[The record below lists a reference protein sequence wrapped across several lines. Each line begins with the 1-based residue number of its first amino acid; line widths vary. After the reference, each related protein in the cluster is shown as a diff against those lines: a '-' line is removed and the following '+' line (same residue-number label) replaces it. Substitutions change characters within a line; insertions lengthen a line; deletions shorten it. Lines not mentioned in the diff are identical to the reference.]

1 MKKYLSF
8 LFLVL
13 ILYKNSLHAQLRD
26 SYIQGSVELQTGQAL
41 NGYIKDDE
49 LAKMNYKISY
59 KENEADKSFTIYD
72 TSQIKSFRLD
82 DGEIYE
88 LLRFRG
94 QYMTDDIAV
103 LGKLI
108 IRGKAS
114 LYKIIYN
121 SDILYLV
128 KNEEKVYVLQNDK
141 MDKSQMSTELT
152 KYYFK
157 SRLKEAVSHPAISL
171 DKVEKISFNEKKF
184 VEVIKEY
191 NGLSGSEN
199 QVTTVKKKPVHFII
213 ASMGGMYMNSNRK
226 EIYFQGIFR
235 TYFPKISRGLSLNT
249 GFNYFNYKNLIK
261 RGRWP
266 FNEVIDKTYSLATI
280 PFQLQQNFLN
290 KKIRPYAF
298 VGANISYLKITDQSD
313 ISQIDK
319 GLQNSF
325 GVALLFGGGIEA
337 DIYKGIMLKTEY
349 RDENFAHLVLVGI
362 GYNFSMR

>member
-8 LFLVL
+8 LFLL
-13 ILYKNSLHAQLRD
+13 SILYKNSLHAQLRD
-26 SYIQGSVELQTGQAL
+26 SYIKGSIELQTGQAL

-59 KENEADKSFTIYD
+59 KEDEFDKSVTIYD
-72 TSQIKSFRLD
+72 TSQIKSFRLE
-82 DGEIYE
+82 DGEVYE

-94 QYMTDDIAV
+94 QYMTSDIAV

-108 IRGKAS
+108 SRGKAS

-121 SDILYLV
+121 SDVLYLI
-128 KNEEKVYVLQNDK
+128 KNDEKVYVLQNDK

-157 SRLKEAVSHPAISL
+157 SRLKEAVSDPAISL
-171 DKVEKISFNEKKF
+171 DEVEKISFSEKKF
-184 VEVIKEY
+184 IELIKVY
-191 NGLSGSEN
+191 NEISKSEN
-199 QVTTVKKKPVHFII
+199 QVITVKKKPVHFII
-213 ASMGGMYMNSNRK
+213 ASMGGMYMNNNRK

-235 TYFPKISRGLSLNT
+235 TYFPKISRGLSFNT
-249 GFNYFNYKNLIK
+249 GINYFNYKNLIK
-261 RGRWP
+261 RGQWP
-266 FNEVIDKTYSLATI
+266 FNEIIDKTYSLATI

-298 VGANISYLKITDQSD
+298 VGANISYLKVTDQSGS
-313 ISQIDK
+313 SQIDK

-325 GVALLFGGGIEA
+325 GVALLYGGGIEA

-349 RDENFAHLVLVGI
+349 RDENFAHLLLVGI
-362 GYNFSMR
+362 GYNFSRK